1 VQDEEIL
8 HVVCDLFGNEAQ
20 QVGGELV
27 DARLCPDG
35 CERGVLPLY
44 VGLVG
49 QSAGQLG
56 EQLLRLFGE
65 DVFYERLD
73 VDIVQPIGCREVR
86 VGIGALG

>member
-1 VQDEEIL
+1 VR
-8 HVVCDLFGNEAQ
+8 DLFSNEAK

-27 DARLCPDG
+27 NARLRPNG
-35 CERGVLPLY
+35 CKRGVLPLD

-56 EQLLRLFGE
+56 EQLLRLFGQDMFYKRLNV
-65 DVFYERLD
+65 DV
-73 VDIVQPIGCREVR
+73 VQAVGCGEVR